1 MNQTPAQGDAPAREG
16 DAPRAPPTPSSTHI
30 LASIMPHDQSHG
42 HKTSAGTSSAPCA
55 TTSTPPISQKVFC
68 RACLRLNVERRA
80 IHTSRTVGLQVPFP
94 NAAPPPP
101 TKRPLSRKASLER
114 LLSLTK
120 PSPLLLSNTSTAF
133 GSHCTVLKT
142 SAKLQRQPGQA

>member
-30 LASIMPHDQSHG
+30 LASIMPHL
-42 HKTSAGTSSAPCA
+42 CR
-55 TTSTPPISQKVFC
+55 TTSRMAIKRRLEPPRPRAPRPRHLQSLRRFFVVLVSASMLSAALYTP
-68 RACLRLNVERRA
+68 RAQLDCK
-80 IHTSRTVGLQVPFP
+80 SPFQMLHP
-94 NAAPPPP
+94 H
-101 TKRPLSRKASLER
+101 RQ
-114 LLSLTK
+114 